1 MSSNKISLTGSSKPC
16 QRSCSNKKTLL
27 LLLFGLTL
35 ITSVSQLYREASI
48 RNTTGLTQDLF
59 KNNSVY
65 HLSQDPFY
73 GSLYNQVS
81 IPSARSR
88 LNRFLHRIEK
98 ENSSFWEED
107 SFGNHT
113 AYYYAGCSTEANLIR
128 AGYKIIGINN
138 TEKWLNPFC
147 LDEHI
152 SNGQLWCFN
161 TLNYSAYSGCGEAV
175 RPASRQ
181 GFELGG
187 GCCSKG
193 WIPVANLNISI
204 GDAFSPR
211 KRHRTI
217 LVLNQ
222 HHGSSYFHVMFE
234 VLPRFF
240 YSIPLLDA
248 NPKMMIGVSSSPIM
262 AQILILFGVNESRI
276 LYLRNRR
283 RNKWLGADLL
293 VYPPPVHIL
302 FGIANEKDIPV
313 KKTAALLRHRVIQK
327 HFLETDQ
334 KRTNQKVLVLLERA
348 KSRDVDTG
356 DCREERCLK
365 NFEALKNGIMASLPS
380 FDINVYRPNQSLSSS
395 ISLFSIAT
403 IVVGVH
409 GAGLQNQMFC
419 KQGTTIIEIGDGPD
433 IYLSQAQTFGHNYH
447 LVFVE
452 GLNHRARNFSMPNV
466 DDVVLRIKNAAK
478 QDGVL

>member
-1 MSSNKISLTGSSKPC
+1 MSSNFIPPTGSFKPC
-16 QRSCSNKKTLL
+16 HRSCCSKTALL
-27 LLLFGLTL
+27 LLLFGMTI
-35 ITSVSQLYREASI
+35 ITSVFQLYLETSFRI
-48 RNTTGLTQDLF
+48 TTVLYQDLF
-59 KNNSVY
+59 KKTSVY
-65 HLSQDPFY
+65 HLSQDPLY
-73 GSLYNQVS
+73 GSLFNQVS
-81 IPSARSR
+81 ISSARSR
-88 LNRFLHRIEK
+88 LNRFLHQIEK
-98 ENSSFWEED
+98 ENSSFLQGD
-107 SFGNHT
+107 SFQNHT
-113 AYYYAGCSTEANLIR
+113 AYYNAGSSTEVNLFR

-138 TEKWLNPFC
+138 TEQWFNPFC

-152 SNGQLWCFN
+152 SKGQRWCFN

-193 WIPVANLNISI
+193 WIPLIHLNISI
-204 GDAFSPR
+204 GDACSPQ

-222 HHGSSYFHVMFE
+222 HHGSSYFHVMFD

-248 NPKMMIGVSSSPIM
+248 DPKMMIGVSSSPIM
-262 AQILILFGVNESRI
+262 SQMLILFGVNASRI

-283 RNKWLGADLL
+283 RSKWMGADLL
-293 VYPPPVHIL
+293 VYPPTVHNL
-302 FGIANEKDIPV
+302 FGISNEKNIPV

-327 HFLETDQ
+327 QLLEKEQKPTD
-334 KRTNQKVLVLLERA
+334 RKVLVLIERA
-348 KSRDVDTG
+348 KSRNVDTG

-365 NFEALKNGIMASLPS
+365 NFEALRNGITTAMPTLDVKVYKP
-380 FDINVYRPNQSLSSS
+380 NVSLSNS
-395 ISLFSIAT
+395 IRLFSIAT

-419 KQGTTIIEIGDGPD
+419 KQGTTIIEIGNGPE
-433 IYLSQAQTFGHNYH
+433 IYHTQAHTFGHNYH
-447 LVFVE
+447 LLYVE
-452 GLNHRARNFSMPNV
+452 GLSHRARNFSLPNV
-466 DDVVLRIKNAAK
+466 HDVVLQIENAAK
-478 QDGVL
+478 KDEVL